1 MDWKLDLKTV
11 IHDFADKSQ
20 ENVSLVHT
28 E

>member
-1 MDWKLDLKTV
+1 MDRKLDFTTI